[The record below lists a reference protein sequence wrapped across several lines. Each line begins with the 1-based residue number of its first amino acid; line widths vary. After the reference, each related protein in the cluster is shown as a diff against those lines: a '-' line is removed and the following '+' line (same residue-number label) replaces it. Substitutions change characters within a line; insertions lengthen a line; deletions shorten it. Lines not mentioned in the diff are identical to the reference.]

1 MKKDKAANRKAEN
14 FDDVTFRGVFRSY
27 QQKVLDETEAYLSDG
42 RIHIVAAPGSGKTV
56 LGLELIRRL
65 GKPALVLSPTIV
77 IADQWGERF
86 SELFLP
92 EGRAEADYIS
102 ENLKQPGLIT
112 SITYQALY
120 SAWNRLAAREAGSG
134 GEGTDEAGAEG
145 TAGSD
150 AEGTDEAEAEGAVG
164 SGAEGTDEA
173 DAEGTDGSDA
183 ESTDETGAEG
193 TADSGGEGT
202 DEADAEGTDEAGN
215 GSELQPCDFRGFD
228 LVALIRKTGIKTVCL
243 DEAHHLKREWQK
255 SLEAFIEAV
264 AGEITIVALTAT
276 PPYDSNESEWR
287 RYISLC
293 GEIDTEIF
301 VPELV
306 AKKTLCPHQD
316 YVMFNYPTE
325 KEEGVFFTHRQNI
338 ADCVNEVLSSGL
350 FAASA
355 VRCDLVGDFLPPQ
368 DQLYSYAKEYISLAV
383 CARDAGLPP
392 SAKLVGK
399 LMLGRPLPR
408 FSLDHLQRA
417 YAFIAETPEV
427 FGEELPEQMGAIC
440 RRHRLMPRG
449 KLLLTDTSRTG
460 KALFSSIGKLESISE
475 IAKEE
480 YGQLGERLRLVVLT
494 DNIRKDFL
502 GAVGTDERIDAIGAV
517 PIFETLRRALPPE
530 ARIAMLTGALV
541 IWPLDRI
548 GVIEE
553 IAGKHNTGFTYKE
566 IVRKGIPGI
575 DLPALPPAEPP
586 AAHSGDGGTGFPAPD
601 CSDDGAGYPAP
612 NCSDDGTGSPAP
624 PPATTF
630 TATAAPAHYAAVSFG
645 GARRTMI
652 AVLTEAFQTGAVQ
665 AIVGTKAL
673 LGEGWDSP
681 CINSLVLASFVG
693 SYVLSNQMRG
703 RAIRV
708 DKNDPDKTANIWH
721 LVAVEPDILPG
732 ENQARGKGAA
742 FQSLYS
748 HGKDGD
754 DYIVSED
761 FEVLKRRF
769 KTFFGPGYHGGEISN
784 SINRLDVICPPYGE
798 EGVARIN
805 KAMIRLAAD
814 RGAMARAWAESLGNT
829 PAPRVSDTSF
839 VPKDNLPRPVRQ
851 VVVMNSIGNAV
862 GIAGVAACLYQA
874 AAGVF
879 TAAYGAAPMLLL
891 TAAAVGFLAWFGSR
905 GLRMVREALSPA
917 YVMRILARGLFEAM
931 RKHGFIKSSKA
942 NVGVMHTRGGA
953 EIACCLE
960 NASAR
965 EQKLFGD
972 AVAEMFSPIGEPR
985 YVIARQ
991 GWGSS
996 RYDPRWSFAV
1006 PSLFTKIAPAHELA
1020 GYIGKR
1026 FGRCAAVYTRTESG
1040 YRLLSECRV
1049 KSFVGLFAAS
1059 PERRLMLC
1067 NK

>member
-1 MKKDKAANRKAEN
+1 MTAANKAANVKPEN
-14 FDDVTFRGVFRSY
+14 FEDVTFRGVFRSY

-92 EGRAEADYIS
+92 DGRAEQDYIS
-102 ENLKQPGLIT
+102 EDLKQPGLIT

-120 SAWNRLAAREAGSG
+120 SAWNRLAAQRADSNT
-134 GEGTDEAGAEG
+134 EGTDEAGA
-145 TAGSD
+145 
-150 AEGTDEAEAEGAVG
+150 
-164 SGAEGTDEA
+164 
-173 DAEGTDGSDA
+173 
-183 ESTDETGAEG
+183 
-193 TADSGGEGT
+193 DSMP
-202 DEADAEGTDEAGN
+202 
-215 GSELQPCDFRGFD
+215 QPYDFREFD
-228 LVALIRKTGIKTVCL
+228 LIDRMHKAGIQTVCL

-255 SLEAFIEAV
+255 ALEAFIAAV
-264 AGEITIVALTAT
+264 SGEITIVALTAT

-338 ADCVNEVLSSGL
+338 ADCVDEVLSSGL

-355 VRCDLVGDFLPPQ
+355 VRCGLVGDFLPPQ
-368 DQLYSYAKEYISLAV
+368 DQLYSYAKEYVSLAV
-383 CARDAGLPP
+383 CAQNAGLPP
-392 SAKLVGK
+392 SAKLVEK

-408 FSLDHLQRA
+408 FSLEHLQRA
-417 YAFIAETPEV
+417 YAFIAETPEL
-427 FGEELPEQMGAIC
+427 FGEELPEQMAAIC
-440 RRHRLMPRG
+440 RKHRLMPRG
-449 KLLLTDTSRTG
+449 RLLLTDKSRTG
-460 KALFSSIGKLESISE
+460 KALFSSVGKLESISE

-480 YGQLGERLRLVVLT
+480 YGQLGEKLRLVVLT
-494 DNIRKDFL
+494 DNIRKEFL
-502 GAVGTDERIDAIGAV
+502 GAVGTEERIDAIGAV
-517 PIFETLRRALPPE
+517 PIFEVLRRALPPV
-530 ARIAMLTGALV
+530 ARVGMLTGALV

-553 IAGKHNTGFTYKE
+553 IAEKHNTCFTYKE

-575 DLPALPPAEPP
+575 DLPALPPAEPV
-586 AAHSGDGGTGFPAPD
+586 AHNCGDDGTGFPAP
-601 CSDDGAGYPAP
+601 
-612 NCSDDGTGSPAP
+612 NCGDDGTGSPAP
-624 PPATTF
+624 SDSDYSAEPPAHNCGDDGTSSLPSPTSPTSPLPPAF
-630 TATAAPAHYAAVSFG
+630 TAPPAPARYAAVSFG

-652 AVLTEAFQTGAVQ
+652 AVLTEAFQSGAVQ

-681 CINSLVLASFVG
+681 CINSLILASFVG

-721 LVAVEPDILPG
+721 LVAVEPDTLPG
-732 ENQARGKGAA
+732 EKPGRGNIAA
-742 FQSLYS
+742 IKSLFG
-748 HGKDGD
+748 HGKDEGE
-754 DYIVSED
+754 YLVSED

-769 KTFFGPGYHGGEISN
+769 KTFFGPGYNGGEISN
-784 SINRLDVICPPYGE
+784 SINRLDIICPPYGE
-798 EGVARIN
+798 KGVARIN
-805 KAMIRLAAD
+805 EAMIRLAAD
-814 RGAMARAWAESLGNT
+814 RETMARTWAESLGKA

-839 VPKDNLPRPVRQ
+839 VPKDNLPKPARQ
-851 VVVMNSIGNAV
+851 VVFANSLGNAA
-862 GIAGVAACLYQA
+862 GIAISTTCLYQA
-874 AAGVF
+874 AAGF
-879 TAAYGAAPMLLL
+879 FIAANGIAPALFI
-891 TAAAVGFLAWFGSR
+891 TVAAAGFLAWFGSQ
-905 GLRMVREALSPA
+905 GLRLVRETLSPA

-931 RKHGFIKSSKA
+931 RKHGFIKSPRA
-942 NVGVMHTRGGA
+942 NVSVMHTRGGA
-953 EIACCLE
+953 EIVCCLE
-960 NASAR
+960 NASTR

-985 YVIARQ
+985 YVIVRQ
-991 GWGSS
+991 NWGSS
-996 RYDPRWSFAV
+996 RHDPRWSFAV

-1049 KSFVGLFAAS
+1049 KSFIGLFAAK